1 MNVAE
6 FKRRFEDARHQCVAA
21 TEALAIEA
29 LPTVWMYSISLPAR
43 ARSTDLGW
51 DEQHFHA
58 FDHFSGITSHPH
70 EESWMLGVLC
80 QDGYVPRWIDLSIL
94 TITEIHTVFCATIA
108 DVVTRYEAGGNP
120 HYTERALKP
129 WGVKSPPL
137 PPHWKNVEE
146 SGRFSIFRTQQRN
159 A

>member
-1 MNVAE
+1 MKSFE
-6 FKRRFEDARHQCVAA
+6 SKKRFEDARRQCVAL
-21 TEALAIEA
+21 TTTLAIEE
-29 LPTVWMYSISLPAR
+29 LPSIWMYSISLPAR
-43 ARSTDLGW
+43 AKSIDLDW
-51 DEQHFHA
+51 DEKHFHA
-58 FDHFSGITSHPH
+58 FDHFAGITTHPH

-94 TITEIHTVFCATIA
+94 TITEDHTIFCATIS
-108 DVVTRYEAGGNP
+108 DVVTRYEDGGNP

-137 PPHWKNVEE
+137 PPDWKSPEE